1 MDQQN
6 TLTSAEL
13 NRQLQLQA
21 SRAPVAEASALQ
33 WLLAL
38 PPSTSPR
45 SKAEIDAELAT
56 ERDW

>member
-6 TLTSAEL
+6 TLTSSEL

-21 SRAPVAEASALQ
+21 SRAPVAEASVLQ

-45 SKAEIDAELAT
+45 SKAGIDAELAT